1 MISEI
6 ELRTGS
12 EVDSLRAKY
21 GEVWGETHGGG
32 GGTVHSFQ
40 LNPGAKIFLV
50 QGRAGSRLDEL
61 EFVTDDGTVYG
72 PVGGGGGAPWVSSHP
87 DCYLSYFS
95 GSSGSRLDS
104 ISLHWECPGE

>member
-1 MISEI
+1 M
-6 ELRTGS
+6 
-12 EVDSLRAKY
+12 DSLRAKY
-21 GEVWGETHGGG
+21 GEVWSETHGGG
-32 GGTVHSFQ
+32 GGAVHTFQ

-87 DCYLSYFS
+87 GCYLSYFS

-104 ISLHWECPGE
+104 LSLHWECPGE